1 MAKFSPDE
9 KETDSKQAVILNYLS
24 HNTNVPTRKLAEVLN
39 LSITQ
44 VKFYLKPLLQSE
56 QIVANGT
63 FKNRTY
69 NLKK

>member
-1 MAKFSPDE
+1 M
-9 KETDSKQAVILNYLS
+9 
-24 HNTNVPTRKLAEVLN
+24 PTRKLAEVLN